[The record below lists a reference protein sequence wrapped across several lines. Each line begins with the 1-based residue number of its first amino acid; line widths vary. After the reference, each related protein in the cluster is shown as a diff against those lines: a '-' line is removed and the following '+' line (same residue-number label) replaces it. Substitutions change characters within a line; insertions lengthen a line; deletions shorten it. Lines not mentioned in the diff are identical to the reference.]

1 MFGLFKRTDDQ
12 AVFGIYSQIV
22 AQSRQQYFYSTLSV
36 PDTVDGRYDMI
47 VLHLV
52 LLFHRFQ
59 SEDKEVQSFG
69 QQVFDLFF
77 KDMDRNLRE
86 MGVSDTGVP
95 RKVKKMV
102 EAFYGRANAYL
113 PFLETGD
120 SQNLAPALARNIYSE
135 AGNDANSRALADYTI
150 QCVDALKAQAAKQ
163 MMKGEIAWPN
173 TA

>member
-1 MFGLFKRTDDQ
+1 MFGLFKRRDDQ

-22 AQSRQQYFYSTLSV
+22 AQSRQQHFYRTLSV

-59 SEDKEVQSFG
+59 SEDKHVQGFG

-95 RKVKKMV
+95 KKVKKMV
-102 EAFYGRANAYL
+102 EAFYGRAGVYL
-113 PFLETGD
+113 PSLETGD
-120 SQNLAPALARNIYSE
+120 SENLAQALARNVYAE
-135 AGNDANSRALADYTI
+135 AENEMKSRDLADYALL
-150 QCVDALKAQAAKQ
+150 CVDTLKAQDAGHI
-163 MMKGEIAWPN
+163 MGGEIMWPD
-173 TA
+173 TP